1 MLEARKRGRVLKLVP
16 ECLVVKETRHLF
28 PLFSYLAHL
37 LRSLATK
44 VSRAENE
51 A

>member
-1 MLEARKRGRVLKLVP
+1 MLEARKRGRVLLVP